1 MKKIMMAMA
10 AALMLLTACD
20 KGETTLTVETTP
32 PDSMKTKEII
42 FTFGSYSQSSMTRA
56 SLTDAQMTDLWLFDY
71 LGDELVQTI
80 HQTSDMETF
89 GALSVNSDY
98 GQHHFYFV
106 ASRGKE
112 PDIDGT
118 MITWAKPS
126 DTFWQ
131 KLDLDIQP
139 TTSGS
144 QQVSLVRLVTKLKIA
159 VTDEIPTNLKTLIV
173 TPATWCNGIDYT
185 DGSPV
190 QETQGTPHAVTVP
203 ETYIGTTN
211 LVMSIFGFCGSNE
224 FQTDVAVSA
233 NDGDSQPIAS
243 ITLPSVPFR
252 RNRVTSYSGS
262 LFGQTRAFDLSL
274 NDEWE
279 DDYARSW

>member
-1 MKKIMMAMA
+1 MALA
-10 AALMLLTACD
+10 AALMLLASCD
-20 KGETTLTVETTP
+20 RSETTLTVETTP

-42 FTFGSYSQSSMTRA
+42 FTFGSYSQSAMTRA

-71 LGDELVQTI
+71 LGDELAQTI
-80 HQTSDMETF
+80 HQTSDMESF
-89 GALSVNSDY
+89 GSLSVNSDY

-112 PDIDGT
+112 PGIDGT
-118 MITWAKPS
+118 TITWAKPS

-159 VTDEIPTNLKTLIV
+159 VTDEIPTNLKTLVV
-173 TPATWCNGIDYT
+173 TPATWNNGIDYT

-190 QETQGTPHAVTVP
+190 PEDQGTPHAVTIP
-203 ETYIGTTN
+203 DSYIGTTS
-211 LVMSIFGFCGSNE
+211 LVMSIFGFCGSDE
-224 FQTDVAVSA
+224 FQTDVAVTA
-233 NDGDSQPIAS
+233 NDGDSHPIAS
-243 ITLPSVPFR
+243 ITLPSVPLR

-262 LFGQTRAFDLSL
+262 LFGQTRAFDISMD
-274 NDEWE
+274 DEWE
-279 DDYARSW
+279 EDYVLSW